1 MNAYSGRSVKVSEL
15 KELTD
20 AITKYAKSSGYT
32 VAQAVVPPQEIAGG
46 QLEIKVYVAK
56 YDEVR
61 LVQNRT
67 DVADSVLQG
76 TCTTCGP
83 ARS

>member
-46 QLEIKVYVAK
+46 QLEIKVYVAA

-61 LVQNRT
+61 ITQNT
-67 DVADSVLQG
+67 SDVADSVLQG
-76 TCTTCGP
+76 DICTG
-83 ARS
+83 